1 MNKREIEQNENIER
15 LQRDLS
21 ILDAT
26 VDTILIQQ
34 TETVKIQKTLSE
46 GFNKMMSRLSTIESD
61 ISRFHS
67 RISNFEDT
75 YLNVLYNDV
84 SKHTKEEKIYA
95 VEFNSYTNALN
106 NVVSNG
112 DEDIGRRKYIHIPDG
127 GLLVKE
133 SELDEY
139 RKYGNGFASTKF
151 VGTILT
157 EE

>member
-1 MNKREIEQNENIER
+1 MNKREIEQNEKISLIETTIKS
-15 LQRDLS
+15 LS
-21 ILDAT
+21 CEIATIQLD
-26 VDTILIQQ
+26 IN
-34 TETVKIQKTLSE
+34 KIV
-46 GFNKMMSRLSTIESD
+46 SRLSTVESD
-61 ISRFHS
+61 VSRFE
-67 RISNFEDT
+67 NT
-75 YLNVLYNDV
+75 YLNVLHNDV
-84 SKHTKEEKIYA
+84 YKHTKEEKIYA

-106 NVVSNG
+106 NVVSDGNK
-112 DEDIGRRKYIHIPDG
+112 EIGKTKYIHIPEG